1 MKESKFYNRTQ
12 TTNIILLPTSTNL
25 LIRLRASSETMDSF
39 FLIFSSKYKHTRL
52 CFFKFLQ
59 QQLNDYQV
67 LERISFLIILS
78 LCKGKLLT
86 DLTKYLHKQQYQQPL
101 KRGQGLPYIPRAK
114 HKTLNVLMSQGKVG
128 ILQKNAF
135 CTRFD

>member
-1 MKESKFYNRTQ
+1 MKESKFFNRTQ
-12 TTNIILLPTSTNL
+12 TTNILLLPTSRNL
-25 LIRLRASSETMDSF
+25 LRRPRAISETTDSF
-39 FLIFSSKYKHTRL
+39 FLGFSSKYKHTRL

-67 LERISFLIILS
+67 LKRISFLIILS
-78 LCKGKLLT
+78 LCKGNLLI
-86 DLTKYLHKQQYQQPL
+86 DLTRDLHKQQYEQPL
-101 KRGQGLPYIPRAK
+101 KRGQGLSYIPRAK